1 MKYKALDLIVREP
14 ANCGPLVH
22 ISAFYHAVGCFVI
35 WRNAC
40 KMILC
45 WERKNQVKFLRDDN
59 WQLRVDDTLMDWQC
73 NNATH
78 LPQNASNKLSRFVLA
93 LRLTDGS
100 CYINALEMFTLVLGL
115 WSMKECN
122 SCKGKACSVNDNT
135 SWLTRKYV
143 EPIKKGL

>member
-1 MKYKALDLIVREP
+1 M
-14 ANCGPLVH
+14 
-22 ISAFYHAVGCFVI
+22 
-35 WRNAC
+35 
-40 KMILC
+40 
-45 WERKNQVKFLRDDN
+45 KFLRDDN

-115 WSMKECN
+115 
-122 SCKGKACSVNDNT
+122 
-135 SWLTRKYV
+135 
-143 EPIKKGL
+143 